1 MSNPKDYT
9 VGWICAISTE
19 RVAAEAFLDEKHDG
33 PEYVSPNDN
42 NDYTLGRV
50 GRHKVVIAVLPD
62 GEYGL
67 SSAAGVARDMLHSF
81 PNVRIGL
88 MVGIGGGAPSRK
100 HDIRLGDVVVS
111 ASHAGNHSVFQYDFG
126 KSIQDQAFQTTGF
139 LNQPPT
145 LLRTAVSGLKAQY
158 EAEGHEFEEAI
169 NNILDK
175 KKRLRKKYQRPDQSS
190 DKLYQS
196 NVVHPSHEDASC
208 ASDCPADASSFVSRP
223 DRTDDDDNPAI
234 HYGTI
239 ASANQLMKDAV
250 IRDKLAEAKNVL
262 CFEMEAAGLMNHF
275 PCLVIRGICD
285 YSDSHKNKEWQGYAA
300 MTAAAYAKDLL
311 TRIPPNKIENEK
323 TVSELLSS
331 VHDTITSTSAK
342 VEVLK
347 SHLNKKEDLQILNWL
362 TLVDYGSNQSDILGR
377 REPGTG
383 QWLLDS
389 AEYQSWLSREET
401 VLFCP
406 GIPGAGKTILTSVV
420 IDDLI
425 ERFHNDSETG
435 IAYIYFNAQRQVE
448 QTLTNLVESL
458 LKQLAEGQTSMP
470 VVVKDLFERHQ
481 KQRTRPQLNDYLRA
495 LKSVVAMFS
504 KVFIV
509 LDALDECQESH
520 GCRESFLSE
529 VFKLQQN
536 SRASIFATSRFVPA
550 ITDKFESATNLQ
562 IRAKKGD
569 LQVYINRFLERRPRL
584 SGKGSTL
591 CNEVKEGIL
600 KAVDGMFLLAQ
611 LLLNSLEGKMS
622 TKEIRDFLRDIS
634 STSSSYESAYEDTMR
649 RIESQNVGYKN
660 LARRVLLWITH
671 ARRQLTVTELREAL
685 AIEVGDRKSVV

>member
-1 MSNPKDYT
+1 MST
-9 VGWICAISTE
+9 I
-19 RVAAEAFLDEKHDG
+19 
-33 PEYVSPNDN
+33 VS
-42 NDYTLGRV
+42 
-50 GRHKVVIAVLPD
+50 
-62 GEYGL
+62 
-67 SSAAGVARDMLHSF
+67 
-81 PNVRIGL
+81 
-88 MVGIGGGAPSRK
+88 
-100 HDIRLGDVVVS
+100 
-111 ASHAGNHSVFQYDFG
+111 
-126 KSIQDQAFQTTGF
+126 
-139 LNQPPT
+139 NQ
-145 LLRTAVSGLKAQY
+145 
-158 EAEGHEFEEAI
+158 I
-169 NNILDK
+169 
-175 KKRLRKKYQRPDQSS
+175 
-190 DKLYQS
+190 
-196 NVVHPSHEDASC
+196 
-208 ASDCPADASSFVSRP
+208 
-223 DRTDDDDNPAI
+223 
-234 HYGTI
+234 
-239 ASANQLMKDAV
+239 
-250 IRDKLAEAKNVL
+250 
-262 CFEMEAAGLMNHF
+262 
-275 PCLVIRGICD
+275 
-285 YSDSHKNKEWQGYAA
+285 
-300 MTAAAYAKDLL
+300 
-311 TRIPPNKIENEK
+311 
-323 TVSELLSS
+323 S

-600 KAVDGMFLLAQ
+600 KAVDGM
-611 LLLNSLEGKMS
+611 
-622 TKEIRDFLRDIS
+622 
-634 STSSSYESAYEDTMR
+634 YV
-649 RIESQNVGYKN
+649 RILILMDHY
-660 LARRVLLWITH
+660 
-671 ARRQLTVTELREAL
+671 
-685 AIEVGDRKSVV
+685 